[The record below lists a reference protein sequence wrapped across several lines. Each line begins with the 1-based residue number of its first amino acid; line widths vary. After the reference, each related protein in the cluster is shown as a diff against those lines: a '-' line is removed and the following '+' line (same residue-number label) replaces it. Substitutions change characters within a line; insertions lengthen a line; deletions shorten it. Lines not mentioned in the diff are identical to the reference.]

1 MSTFLESMI
10 SRAKADK
17 QTIVLPEGDD
27 PRTLEAAEEIL
38 AKGVADLIILGD
50 AKQIDASGR
59 ALEGAQIVDVRTS
72 ELRQELADA
81 LFEIRKHKGMTPEQ
95 ALEKM
100 DDVLYFGVMLVKT
113 GRADGM
119 VAGACHATGDVL
131 RPCLQI
137 LKTAPGVKL
146 VSSFFVMVVSDCD
159 LGENGTFVFSDC
171 GLEVQPDAERL
182 AHIAVNSAKSW
193 KTLMGTDPT
202 VALLS
207 HSTYG
212 SAKNDDT
219 AKVVEATR
227 IARELAPD
235 LALDGELQADAAMV
249 PSVGASKAPDS
260 PVAGKANVL
269 VFPDLDAGNIG
280 YKLVQRLAKAEAYG
294 PITQGIAAPV
304 NDLSRGCSAAD
315 IVGVIAITCVQ
326 AQANKA

>member
-38 AKGVADLIILGD
+38 AKGVADLIILGH
-50 AKQIDASGR
+50 AKQIEASGR
-59 ALEGAQIVDVRTS
+59 AFEGARIVDVRTS

-146 VSSFFVMVVSDCD
+146 VSSFFVMVVPDCD